1 MLHAHYTDFI
11 EVYITVINTC
21 FLKMKNKKYHCWKG
35 FKIQCKIDTLST
47 HTHDRLLSWLGTA
60 ISNSF
65 KGPKLP
71 S

>member
-1 MLHAHYTDFI
+1 MFS
-11 EVYITVINTC
+11 
-21 FLKMKNKKYHCWKG
+21 KNEKKKYHCWKG
-35 FKIQCKIDTLST
+35 FKIQCKIDTLNT